1 MKHFI
6 IFIALATFI
15 SSVTTGQQPEKEE
28 IPFLIGEALLKNP
41 AIAAEFQ
48 KIQAADQRIT
58 QAGSLDNPELIF
70 KLMEFPG
77 TEFNN
82 AMYANIELMQMVR
95 FPTKL
100 LMQRQIAEVQV
111 EHAHHDHLEKM
122 LEIVSQV
129 KSSYAMLWYA
139 RTALELNKENQKL
152 LEQILKAAGTQYT
165 VGKASQQDVLKTSI
179 ELAKLKSQEASLQ
192 QDAMSAESMFRSLLN
207 RPSSSKVGDVEYSG
221 PPATVP
227 PLGTMVRYAF
237 ANRPMLLHDS
247 LAIYESSLSLNLT
260 KQEYIPD
267 LKFSVEYVRLP
278 MLAESKWSVTAGITL
293 PFAPWTLA
301 KSSARVEEATAMRS
315 MNEYKYL
322 ASQRMVEA
330 QINEAYARTRAYL
343 AEWTSF
349 EKTILPQT
357 KQSVQILLSEYQT
370 GQTSFLMLL
379 DGYRMYKETRME
391 TAMARMRYEQ
401 ARATLE
407 RQVGVNDLA
416 TIPFASEE
424 KTK

>member
-6 IFIALATFI
+6 IFIALVTFI
-15 SSVTTGQQPEKEE
+15 SSVTMAQQPEKEE
-28 IPFLIGEALLKNP
+28 MQFLIVEALMKNP
-41 AIAAEFQ
+41 EIAAEFQ
-48 KIQAADQRIT
+48 KMQAANQRIT

-70 KLMEFPG
+70 KLMEIPG

-82 AMYANIELMQMVR
+82 SMYANIELMQMVR

-100 LMQRQIAEVQV
+100 SMQKQIATVQA

-122 LEIVSQV
+122 LEIVSQI
-129 KSSYAMLWYA
+129 KSAYAMLWYA

-152 LEQILKAAGTQYT
+152 LEQILKAAGTQYA

-179 ELAKLKSQEASLQ
+179 ELAKLKTQEASLQ
-192 QDAMSAESMFRSLLN
+192 QEAHSAESMFRSLLN
-207 RPSSSKVGDVEYSG
+207 RPASLTVGEVEYSE
-221 PPATVP
+221 PPTSAP
-227 PLGTMVRYAF
+227 PLNAMLRYAF
-237 ANRPMLLHDS
+237 ANRPMLMHDS
-247 LAIYESSLSLNLT
+247 LTIYESGLSLDLM

-267 LKFSVEYVRLP
+267 LKFSIEYVRLP
-278 MLAESKWSVTAGITL
+278 MLAENRWSVSAGITL

-322 ASQRMVEA
+322 ASKRMVEA
-330 QINEAYARTRAYL
+330 RINDAYAKTNAYL

-357 KQSVQILLSEYQT
+357 RQSVQILLSEYQT
-370 GQTSFLMLL
+370 GQTSYLMLL

-391 TAMARMRYEQ
+391 AAMARMRYEQ

-407 RQVGVNDLA
+407 RQVGVTDLV
-416 TIPFASEE
+416 TIPLASEE
-424 KTK
+424 KNK